1 MRIKDETVDRIRQA
15 ADIVEVVGDFVS
27 LKKRGSNWMACCPFH
42 NEKSP
47 SFNVNP
53 VRQIYKCFGCGKAGD
68 AVKFVMEIDGI
79 SYPEALRYLAQKYSI
94 EIEEKEQTPEEQTR
108 QNERESLFIVLDYAA
123 KFYKDQLFNT
133 DEGQAIGLS
142 YFKERGFNHQT
153 IESFGL
159 GYSPEAWDALLKQ
172 ATKGSYSPEILEKAG
187 LIVKKDD
194 GRSFDRFRNR
204 VIFPIHNVAGKVI
217 AFGARILTK
226 DKNQPKYLNSP
237 ESDVYHK
244 SQILYGIYQAKT
256 AIRNEDNALL
266 VEGYT
271 DVVSLFQAGIHNV
284 VASSGT
290 SLTIEQIRLIGR
302 FTNNITILYDGDAAG
317 IKAALRGLDMVLEE
331 GLNVSIVTFPAG
343 DDPDSFVQRAGAD
356 GFKNHIKASTKD
368 FITFKTDTML
378 TDAGDNPFK
387 RAQVITDIVESIS
400 RIPDA
405 IKRQVFFK
413 QTATRLGVDEQTLLS
428 ESNKIIRKN
437 ADQKQKEAERSNQH
451 RARTQA
457 NAPKS
462 AEAAEGMSFSE
473 DDDYASMVAAFGPD
487 QTLAPVP
494 EVAQVQR
501 ARGSYQEEECVR
513 LLVSYGTHELE
524 AGISLC
530 HYVLS
535 ELGNISFETPVYQ
548 HILTMFKEAFARGE
562 VLNTQHFLSHY
573 DPDIKDTAINL
584 VAQRYEVSPNWTL
597 KHEIII
603 KTEID
608 VLADMAYGNV
618 LRIKKAI
625 AEQRLKEINVLLKQN
640 PEPAQEMELLTQ
652 FMQFKKMDVEIAN
665 LLGTVVTS

>member
-27 LKKRGSNWMACCPFH
+27 LKKRGSNWTACCPFH

-94 EIEEKEQTPEEQTR
+94 EIEEKQQTPEEQTR
-108 QNERESLFIVLDYAA
+108 QNERDSLYIVLEYAA
-123 KFYKDQLFNT
+123 KFYKNQLFNT
-133 DEGQAIGLS
+133 EEGQSIGLS

-159 GYSPEAWDALLKQ
+159 GYSPEAWDTLAKQ
-172 ATKGSYSPEILEKAG
+172 AVKDSYNPEILEKAG
-187 LIVKKDD
+187 LVVRKDD

-271 DVVSLFQAGIHNV
+271 DVVSLFQAGIQNV

-290 SLTIEQIRLIGR
+290 SLTIEQIRLIAR
-302 FTNNITILYDGDAAG
+302 FTTNITILYDGDAAG
-317 IKAALRGLDMVLEE
+317 IKAALRGLDMVLQE
-331 GLNVSIVTFPAG
+331 GLNVSIVTFPDG
-343 DDPDSFVQRAGAD
+343 EDPDSYVQRAGTE
-356 GFKNHIKASTKD
+356 GFKQHIKNNTKD
-368 FITFKTDTML
+368 FITFKTNSML
-378 TDAGDNPFK
+378 ADAGDNPFK

-400 RIPDA
+400 QIPDA
-405 IKRQVFFK
+405 IKRQVFFR
-413 QTATRLGVDEQTLLS
+413 QTASRLGVDEQTLLS

-437 ADQKQKEAERSNQH
+437 ADQKHKEAERANLQSN
-451 RARTQA
+451 RTQPSPTDPA
-457 NAPKS
+457 I
-462 AEAAEGMSFSE
+462 EAFGGSFSE
-473 DDDYASMVAAFGPD
+473 DNSGGNDPAVAFETPD
-487 QTLAPVP
+487 IP
-494 EVAQVQR
+494 QVQR
-501 ARGSYQEEECVR
+501 TRGSYQEEECVR
-513 LLVSYGTHELE
+513 LLVNYGTHELE
-524 AGISLC
+524 TGISLC

-535 ELGNISFETPVYQ
+535 ELGTISFQTPVYQ
-548 HILTMFKEAFARGE
+548 HILTMFREAFNKGE
-562 VLNTQHFLSHY
+562 VLPTNHFLGHY
-573 DPDIKDTAINL
+573 DPDVQRVAIDL
-584 VAQRYEVSPNWTL
+584 VVQRYEVSPNWTL
-597 KHEIII
+597 KHEIIV
-603 KTEID
+603 KTETD

-618 LRIKKAI
+618 LRIKKNI
-625 AEQRLKEINVLLKQN
+625 AEQRLKDLNALLKQN
-640 PEPAQEMELLTQ
+640 PNPEQEMELLVQ
-652 FMQFKKMDVEIAN
+652 FMHFKKMDVEIAN